1 MTEQALRI
9 VVFVSILVIFE
20 LGLLINRRKK

>member
-9 VVFVSILVIFE
+9 VVFVSILFIFE
-20 LGLLINRRKK
+20 LGLLINRRGK